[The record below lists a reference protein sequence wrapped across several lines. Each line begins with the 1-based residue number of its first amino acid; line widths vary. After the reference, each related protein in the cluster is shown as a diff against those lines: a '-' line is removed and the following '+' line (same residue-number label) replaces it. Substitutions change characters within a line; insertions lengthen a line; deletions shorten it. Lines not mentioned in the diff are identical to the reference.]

1 MLYYL
6 LDMYDCGCFFY
17 VSALDAA
24 MTIEEI
30 VRRGNQREALKFV
43 LRNIRLGAKIEGLQR
58 RESYEL
64 PVEAT

>member
-1 MLYYL
+1 MTV
-6 LDMYDCGCFFY
+6 DAFFN
-17 VSALDAA
+17 VSALGAA

-64 PVEAT
+64 PVEAI